1 MVAVS
6 IQLRHGRYR
15 LRDTRYAALRPRHPR
30 PPKAAANAAAV
41 QSPRVYPFPM
51 TDLFLHN
58 PRCSKSRSALALVR
72 EAGVELP
79 VREYLRGPLSV
90 DELRRIVRLLG
101 VRPIEI
107 VRRGEAVFAEL
118 GLGDGT
124 ADEEVLRAMAE
135 HPILIERPIVVRGGW
150 AVVGR
155 PPAASAPFSCAPKAL
170 QGRASSPA
178 ISKCT
183 RTQSR

>member
-1 MVAVS
+1 
-6 IQLRHGRYR
+6 
-15 LRDTRYAALRPRHPR
+15 
-30 PPKAAANAAAV
+30 
-41 QSPRVYPFPM
+41 M

-58 PRCSKSRSALALVR
+58 PRCSKSRAALALVR

-79 VREYLRGPLSV
+79 VREYLRDPLSV

-124 ADEEVLRAMAE
+124 ADIVRFTDLRIVAAWSTVTR
-135 HPILIERPIVVRGGW
+135 LICGPQRRH
-150 AVVGR
+150 
-155 PPAASAPFSCAPKAL
+155 S
-170 QGRASSPA
+170 
-178 ISKCT
+178 
-183 RTQSR
+183 